1 MNDPNVVLKDLPTTV
16 GGFVKEQDG
25 YYTIVLNARMTHE
38 RNMLTYIDETYHI
51 DNRDFARDCTADQI
65 ESESHR
71 RKI

>member
-38 RNMLTYIDETYHI
+38 RNMLTYVDETYHI
-51 DNRDFARDCTADQI
+51 DNRDFDRDRTADQI
-65 ESESHR
+65 ELESHGR
-71 RKI
+71 